1 MHAEVVT
8 KIILNELDEDI
19 LKTVSTKD
27 ADGVSLQELNR
38 RAQRFDK
45 HSYQRTR
52 YHVKFLKDLGL
63 IRTAVREGQVICFPS
78 SPSGPSRS

>member
-19 LKTVSTKD
+19 LKTVN

-52 YHVKFLKDLGL
+52 YHVKFLSDLGL
-63 IRTAVREGQVICFPS
+63 IYTAVREGQVICFPVS
-78 SPSGPSRS
+78 SGPSRS